1 MTIVFLFMGIDM
13 CRVSMDFVMSET
25 FSRLV
30 VLRIVANGYVYLE
43 TNGNTKYGARLKNMR
58 EGYFTVIEK
67 TLEYNNIGPSI
78 YYINILMKTTYP
90 PFTQGC
96 IIDFTI
102 WMEFK
107 IGVSV

>member
-1 MTIVFLFMGIDM
+1 
-13 CRVSMDFVMSET
+13 
-25 FSRLV
+25 
-30 VLRIVANGYVYLE
+30 
-43 TNGNTKYGARLKNMR
+43 MR
-58 EGYFTVIEK
+58 EGSFTVIER

-78 YYINILMKTTYP
+78 YYINILMHTKYP

>member
-1 MTIVFLFMGIDM
+1 
-13 CRVSMDFVMSET
+13 
-25 FSRLV
+25 
-30 VLRIVANGYVYLE
+30 
-43 TNGNTKYGARLKNMR
+43 MR
-58 EGYFTVIEK
+58 EGYFMVIEK

-78 YYINILMKTTYP
+78 YYINILMHTEYP
-90 PFTQGC
+90 PTQGC

>member
-1 MTIVFLFMGIDM
+1 MTIVLLFMGIDM
-13 CRVSMDFVMSET
+13 CRVSMDFVTSET

-43 TNGNTKYGARLKNMR
+43 TNENKKYWTGCKNIR
-58 EGYFTVIEK
+58 EGYFTVIEE

-78 YYINILMKTTYP
+78 YYINILMHTKYP

-96 IIDFTI
+96 IVYFTI
-102 WMEFK
+102 LMEFK